1 MNRLRMVA
9 DRLEEGLIAFLLA
22 GMTVLTAFQV
32 LLRYVFNSGFVWSLE
47 ATSYSFAWLVL
58 LGISYGVRTRSHIAV
73 ELLVGR
79 LSGNTRKIVSLLAL
93 SICLFYAG
101 LMCYGSAVFVQK
113 LFVLGNEARDIPV
126 ARWILTSILPL
137 GFALLAARFVGLAFE
152 MWKSG
157 DWSLGFSIKEET
169 SILGRKSDSS
179 IAAAERDD
187 ERVDERG
194 GQS

>member
-1 MNRLRMVA
+1 M
-9 DRLEEGLIAFLLA
+9 AFLLA

-32 LLRYVFNSGFVWSLE
+32 LLRYVFNTGFVWSLE
-47 ATSYSFAWLVL
+47 ATSYSFAWMVL

-73 ELLVGR
+73 ELVVGR

-93 SICLFYAG
+93 SICLLYAG
-101 LMCYGSAVFVQK
+101 LMCYGSAVFIQK

-126 ARWILTSILPL
+126 ARWILTIILPL

-157 DWSLGFSIKEET
+157 DWGLGFSIKEKT
-169 SILGRKSDSS
+169 SILGSESDTG
-179 IAAAERDD
+179 ITAPERVNERDG
-187 ERVDERG
+187 EKG